1 MTNIRL
7 HALALLMGGV
17 LGCTVLAGW
26 QTPARAGDT
35 AVAAAADAED
45 DFDLVDQP
53 VRTQLPEELDALYST
68 RLVFTPQHIPQVTVG
83 IMKGRKRMT
92 VTASG
97 AAQLVVYD
105 PLRRVIDL
113 QQPGTISISA
123 SSLTPATL
131 TWLVVVKKLNWR
143 ERDLLP
149 KVSRLW
155 KQRGYDISVRPTGG
169 VQGIGGV
176 VMDTR
181 QQLIAA
187 ARCDSRAAAKAIA
200 DEIFRLFRVRADIIE
215 DIVERPH
222 AKLTVSA
229 GGKKLAVSQ
238 DLVWLTPGPGATFEV
253 LRYPTGGSYERDKKP
268 RRRSYQGTLYAVADR
283 HGGAS
288 LAEMLDLETL
298 LEGVVPSE
306 IFMSAPI
313 EAIKAQAIAARN
325 QLMVTLGTRHLGDP
339 YSLCDTQHCQVYGGR
354 SAVHPNAHTAIQ
366 ETRGMFLFDDRGLI
380 NTYYSAMSGGFTED
394 NDTQW
399 AGSSDKAL
407 RGVYDGPVPNPPN
420 TFVNGITEQNIKE
433 WIFSP
438 PQELYAR
445 YAGVNE
451 KFFRWQRQFDAERFN
466 SLVSKQLGDI
476 GVVKQV
482 KVLSR
487 GVSGRVKAFQIVGS
501 RKTVVIQK
509 PYEIRVMLDKLPS
522 AMFVVETRKG
532 PDNMPREFI
541 FHGGGWGHGVGMCQ
555 TGAMGMAAK
564 GKSCTE
570 ILPHYYQGSV
580 IKKLY

>member
-7 HALALLMGGV
+7 HALALLAGVV
-17 LGCTVLAGW
+17 LGCIAMTGRGMTAG
-26 QTPARAGDT
+26 AADAAGAA
-35 AVAAAADAED
+35 AVAAED
-45 DFDLVDQP
+45 DFELTEQP
-53 VRTQLPEELDALYST
+53 VRARLPEELDALYST
-68 RLVFTPQHIPQVTVG
+68 RLVFTQQHIPQVTVG
-83 IMKGRKRMT
+83 IMKGRRRMT
-92 VTASG
+92 VTADG
-97 AAQLVVYD
+97 PLRLVVFD
-105 PLRRVIDL
+105 PLRREIQLDK
-113 QQPGTISISA
+113 PGSIRISVSA
-123 SSLTPATL
+123 VSPATL

-149 KVSRLW
+149 KVSQLW

-176 VMDTR
+176 VMNTR

-187 ARCDSRAAAKAIA
+187 ARCDSRREAKAIA

-215 DIVERPH
+215 DVVQRPH
-222 AKLTVSA
+222 ARLTVSA

-238 DLVWLTPGPGATFEV
+238 DLVWLNPGPGTTFGV

-268 RRRSYQGTLYAVADR
+268 RRRRYRGSLYVVADR

-339 YSLCDTQHCQVYGGR
+339 YSLCDTQHCQVYGGL
-354 SAVHPNAHTAIQ
+354 SAAHPNAHRAIE

-407 RGVYDGPVPNPPN
+407 RGVYDGPVPDPPN
-420 TFVNGITEQNIKE
+420 TFVNGINEGNIKE

-438 PQELYAR
+438 PQALYAR
-445 YAGVNE
+445 WAGVNR
-451 KFFRWQRQFDAERFN
+451 KFFRWERRFDAGRFN
-466 SLVSKQLGDI
+466 SLVAKQMGNI

-487 GVSGRVKAFQIVGS
+487 GVSGRVKAFQITGS

-555 TGAMGMAAK
+555 TGAMGMAAR
-564 GKSCTE
+564 GKACTD
-570 ILPHYYQGSV
+570 ILPHYYRGSV